1 MSEYSI
7 AFKRTMHEFLVQDKD
22 DYLYAT
28 VTLWKDGGAY
38 EYEIHNKYDVM
49 ADFGYHGTAQE
60 AMAEIA
66 EWVEKEFDPNII
78 VYPDPKI
85 MEKIE
90 NG

>member
-1 MSEYSI
+1 
-7 AFKRTMHEFLVQDKD
+7 
-22 DYLYAT
+22 
-28 VTLWKDGGAY
+28 
-38 EYEIHNKYDVM
+38 M